1 MPGDE
6 RVAVG
11 LVHGI
16 HGLRGAVRVEVLSDD
31 PDRFSVG
38 SVLFTDADDRPLTVV
53 WVQQSKLG
61 ILLRFEGRDSRESVE
76 ALMGRYLEAA
86 PGEPLPAGTYYW
98 HQIHGLEVRTT
109 GEEILGVVSDVF
121 RAGEGEVY
129 VVRGGPLGEILV
141 PSVQGVITELDPAG
155 GRIIVDA
162 VALALPD
169 KPPRRRRRQEQPK
182 KVRKAAAIALK
193 AEIRAN
199 KATKAARKASAR
211 KTVAVPERATAGKT
225 ASAGTDEAKAA
236 EPESDAGPAEA

>member
-11 LVHGI
+11 LVHGLN
-16 HGLRGAVRVEVLSDD
+16 GLRGAVRVEVLSDD
-31 PDRFSVG
+31 PGRFSVG
-38 SVLFTDADDRPLTVV
+38 SVLFTDADDRPLTVA
-53 WVQQSKLG
+53 WVQQSKPG

-98 HQIHGLEVRTT
+98 HQIHGLEARTT
-109 GEEILGVVSDVF
+109 GDEILGVVADVF

-129 VVRGGPLGEILV
+129 VVRGGPLGEVLV
-141 PSVQGVITELDPAG
+141 PGVQGVITELDPVG
-155 GRIIVDA
+155 GRIIVDP

-182 KVRKAAAIALK
+182 KVRKAAAQALK
-193 AEIRAN
+193 AEARAN
-199 KATKAARKASAR
+199 KATKAARKATAR
-211 KTVAVPERATAGKT
+211 KTATVAEQAKAGETAT
-225 ASAGTDEAKAA
+225 AGTDEAKAEESA
-236 EPESDAGPAEA
+236 SDASKAEA